1 MPTLT
6 LPRAAGPRAGATVV
20 LTALA
25 AAGASW
31 VAAPNAAAVGE
42 NGDIRIHRVGVP
54 FGVSKD
60 DPVVC
65 RFYLD
70 AVNFDVLPGIAY
82 TITPQPP
89 LPTAATVAGTIQLA
103 GGAGHTD
110 PLGLAD
116 GQYKLS
122 WTVSGALKE
131 KVFRLNC
138 HDGKQDGAQGQ
149 NGPNGQNDQNGQNGH
164 NEQGGPNGQNEQ
176 GGPNGQSGP
185 NGQIEDNQRSDA
197 AWGQGGDHSGPQGGV
212 HAGGGGLADTAA
224 AFSPVAAATAVG
236 LVAASGVVYV
246 RLIRRRPH
254 GAA

>member
-6 LPRAAGPRAGATVV
+6 SPRSFGSRAGASVV

-31 VAAPNAAAVGE
+31 LAAPTAAAQGE

-54 FGVSKD
+54 YGVSKD
-60 DPVVC
+60 DPTVC
-65 RFYLD
+65 KFYLD
-70 AVNFDVLPGIAY
+70 AVNFDVLPTIAY

-116 GQYKLS
+116 GQYKIT
-122 WTVSGALKE
+122 WVVAGAPKE
-131 KVFRLNC
+131 KVFHVNC
-138 HDGKQDGAQGQ
+138 RDDRHDGGAH
-149 NGPNGQNDQNGQNGH
+149 GPG
-164 NEQGGPNGQNEQ
+164 
-176 GGPNGQSGP
+176 
-185 NGQIEDNQRSDA
+185 GQISDDHHDDS
-197 AWGQGGDHSGPQGGV
+197 AWGQGQGDHNGPKGGV
-212 HAGGGGLADTAA
+212 HAGGGGLIDTAA
-224 AFSPVAAATAVG
+224 AYSPVAAAAAVG
-236 LVAASGVVYV
+236 LVAVGGAVYI

>member
-6 LPRAAGPRAGATVV
+6 LPRTVGTRAGATVV

-31 VAAPNAAAVGE
+31 AVAPIAAAQGE

-60 DPVVC
+60 DPAVC

-70 AVNFDVLPGIAY
+70 AVNFDVLTAIAY

-103 GGAGHTD
+103 AGAGHTD

-116 GQYKLS
+116 GQYKIA
-122 WTVSGALKE
+122 WVVGGALKE
-131 KVFRLNC
+131 KVFRVNC
-138 HDGKQDGAQGQ
+138 HDGKQDGAPG
-149 NGPNGQNDQNGQNGH
+149 
-164 NEQGGPNGQNEQ
+164 QGGPNGPGGDNGQ
-176 GGPNGQSGP
+176 GGDHGGP
-185 NGQIEDNQRSDA
+185 GGQIEDNQRGDS
-197 AWGQGGDHSGPQGGV
+197 WVQGGEHGGPQGGV
-212 HAGGGGLADTAA
+212 HAGGGGLADAA
-224 AFSPVAAATAVG
+224 ASFSPLAAVTAVG

>member
-6 LPRAAGPRAGATVV
+6 LPRPLTRAGAAAV

-31 VAAPNAAAVGE
+31 VAAPEAAAEGE

-60 DPVVC
+60 DPLVC
-65 RFYLD
+65 KFYLD
-70 AVNFDVLPGIAY
+70 AVNFDGLTRIGY
-82 TITPQPP
+82 QITPQPP
-89 LPTAATVAGTIQLA
+89 LPTQATVTGDIQLA

-116 GQYKLS
+116 GQYEIS
-122 WTVSGALKE
+122 WGVPATPTVPAVQKR
-131 KVFRLNC
+131 KVFRVNC
-138 HDGKQDGAQGQ
+138 HDGKQDPA
-149 NGPNGQNDQNGQNGH
+149 H
-164 NEQGGPNGQNEQ
+164 
-176 GGPNGQSGP
+176 GP
-185 NGQIEDNQRSDA
+185 NGQIQDNQQGDQRGDQQGGQQGGQHDDS
-197 AWGQGGDHSGPQGGV
+197 AWGPGGGDHNDGPKGGV
-212 HAGGGGLADTAA
+212 HAGAGGLVDTEG
-224 AFSPVAAATAVG
+224 AFSPVAAAAAVG
-236 LVAASGVVYV
+236 LVAVSCAVYV

>member
-6 LPRAAGPRAGATVV
+6 LPRAAGSRAGATVV
-20 LTALA
+20 LAAIA

-70 AVNFDVLPGIAY
+70 AVNFDVLPAIAY

-131 KVFRLNC
+131 KVFRVNC
-138 HDGKQDGAQGQ
+138 RDGKQDGAPGQ
-149 NGPNGQNDQNGQNGH
+149 NGPNGPNGENGQNG
-164 NEQGGPNGQNEQ
+164 QG
-176 GGPNGQSGP
+176 GP
-185 NGQIEDNQRSDA
+185 NGQIEDNQRGDS
-197 AWGQGGDHSGPQGGV
+197 WVQGGDRGGPQGGV

-224 AFSPVAAATAVG
+224 AFSPLAAATAVG

>member
-1 MPTLT
+1 MPTLS
-6 LPRAAGPRAGATVV
+6 LPRSFGPRAGATVV

-31 VAAPNAAAVGE
+31 VAAPNAAAQGE

-65 RFYLD
+65 KFYLD
-70 AVNFDVLPGIAY
+70 AVNFDILPTIAY

-89 LPTAATVAGTIQLA
+89 LPTSATVAGTIQLA

-116 GQYKLS
+116 GQYKIT
-122 WTVSGALKE
+122 WVVAGAPKE
-131 KVFRLNC
+131 KVFRVNC
-138 HDGKQDGAQGQ
+138 HDEHQEGAQG
-149 NGPNGQNDQNGQNGH
+149 PA
-164 NEQGGPNGQNEQ
+164 
-176 GGPNGQSGP
+176 
-185 NGQIEDNQRSDA
+185 GQITDNQHNDG
-197 AWGQGGDHSGPQGGV
+197 AWGQDQGGHDGPKGGV
-212 HAGGGGLADTAA
+212 HAGGGGLIDTAA
-224 AFSPVAAATAVG
+224 AYAPVTAAAAVG
-236 LVAASGVVYV
+236 LIAVCGAVYF

>member
-6 LPRAAGPRAGATVV
+6 PPRAVGSRAGATVV

-31 VAAPNAAAVGE
+31 VAAPNAAAQGE
-42 NGDIRIHRVGVP
+42 NGDIRIHRAEAFPALG
-54 FGVSKD
+54 GKD
-60 DPVVC
+60 DPLVC

-70 AVNFDVLPGIAY
+70 AVNFDILTSIGY

-89 LPTAATVAGTIQLA
+89 LPSAATVTGTIQLA

-116 GQYKLS
+116 GQYKIT
-122 WTVSGALKE
+122 WVAGGATKE
-131 KVFRLNC
+131 KIFRVNC
-138 HDGKQDGAQGQ
+138 RDGRQDGRYDGRQDGRYDGRQDGRYDGRQDGQHDGRQDGAH
-149 NGPNGQNDQNGQNGH
+149 GPG
-164 NEQGGPNGQNEQ
+164 
-176 GGPNGQSGP
+176 
-185 NGQIEDNQRSDA
+185 GQIEDHQQDNG
-197 AWGQGGDHSGPQGGV
+197 AWGHNDHDGPKGGV
-212 HAGGGGLADTAA
+212 HAGGGGLVDTAA
-224 AFSPVAAATAVG
+224 AYSPVTAAAAVG
-236 LVAASGVVYV
+236 LVAVCGAVYF

>member
-1 MPTLT
+1 MPTMT
-6 LPRAAGPRAGATVV
+6 LPRAVGSRAGATVV

-31 VAAPNAAAVGE
+31 VAAPNAAAQGE
-42 NGDIRIHRVGVP
+42 NGDIRIHREGVP

-60 DPVVC
+60 DPSVC

-70 AVNFDVLPGIAY
+70 AVNFDILPTIAY

-116 GQYKLS
+116 GQYKLT
-122 WTVSGALKE
+122 WIVAGAPKE
-131 KVFRLNC
+131 KVFRVNC
-138 HDGKQDGAQGQ
+138 HDGKQDGAH
-149 NGPNGQNDQNGQNGH
+149 GPG
-164 NEQGGPNGQNEQ
+164 
-176 GGPNGQSGP
+176 
-185 NGQIEDNQRSDA
+185 GQIEDHQQDHQQDNGG
-197 AWGQGGDHSGPQGGV
+197 WGQGGQDGQDGPKGGV
-212 HAGGGGLADTAA
+212 HAGGGGLVDTAA
-224 AFSPVAAATAVG
+224 AYSPVGAAAAVG
-236 LVAASGVVYV
+236 LVAVCGAVYF

>member
-6 LPRAAGPRAGATVV
+6 HPRTTGSRAGATVV

-31 VAAPNAAAVGE
+31 VAAPNAAAQGE
-42 NGDIRIHRVGVP
+42 NGDIRVHRVGVP

-65 RFYLD
+65 KFYLD
-70 AVNFDVLPGIAY
+70 AVNFDTLTVIDY

-89 LPTAATVAGTIQLA
+89 LPTAASVTGSIQLA

-116 GQYKLS
+116 GQYKIA
-122 WTVSGALKE
+122 WTVDGANGARKE
-131 KVFRLNC
+131 KIFRVNC
-138 HDGKQDGAQGQ
+138 HDGRQDGAQGQ
-149 NGPNGQNDQNGQNGH
+149 NGANGQGEQNGQNG
-164 NEQGGPNGQNEQ
+164 QNGV
-176 GGPNGQSGP
+176 
-185 NGQIEDNQRSDA
+185 NGQIGPGEQNGSNGRIEDSQRNDT
-197 AWGQGGDHSGPQGGV
+197 AWVQGGDRDGPQGGV
-212 HAGGGGLADTAA
+212 HAGGGGLADPAA
-224 AFSPVAAATAVG
+224 AFSPLAAATAVS